1 MLEELLF
8 LMTFSLEVLLE
19 SSFQILQ
26 EALLMRKKNSCQILK
41 MNVWELLTRAPSR
54 DQLSQ

>member
-1 MLEELLF
+1 
-8 LMTFSLEVLLE
+8 MTFSLEVLLE

-26 EALLMRKKNSCQILK
+26 GALLMRKKNSCQILK